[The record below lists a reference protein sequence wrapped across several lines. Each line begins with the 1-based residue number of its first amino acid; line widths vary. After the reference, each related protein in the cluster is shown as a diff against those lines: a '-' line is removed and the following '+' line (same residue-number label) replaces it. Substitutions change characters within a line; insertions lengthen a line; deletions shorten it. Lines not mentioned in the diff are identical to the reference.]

1 MSSTP
6 PALLRLA
13 CLLGALVLSACA
25 GTRSTGPTLRVV
37 SYNIRHGEGMDRTL
51 DLERTAEVLRA
62 LDADVIALQEVDHT
76 VRRSG
81 SVDQAASL
89 AAMLGMESVFGSFM
103 DYQGGQ
109 YGCAVLS
116 RLPIRSGRSIR
127 LPNGNEPR
135 VACLAELEL
144 ATGEIVPFVCVH
156 FDWVDD
162 DSFRFAQA
170 ERTAEHLEQ
179 LGTPFVVL
187 GDFNDQP
194 GSRTI
199 DRFVAGN
206 RSAFA
211 EPTATFPSDGPRIA
225 IDHLFAGPADRWEIE
240 RAVVVDESIASDH
253 RPILVL
259 LRGPL

>member
-1 MSSTP
+1 MPFVPSG
-6 PALLRLA
+6 LFRLA
-13 CLLGALVLSACA
+13 CILGTLALSACV
-25 GTRSTGPTLRVV
+25 GVRGPDTTLRVV

-51 DLERTAEVLRA
+51 DLARTAEVLRA

-81 SVDQAASL
+81 GVDQATTL
-89 AAMLGMESVFGSFM
+89 AAMLGMQTVFGSFM

-109 YGCAVLS
+109 YGCAILS

-127 LPNGNEPR
+127 LPDGNEPR

-144 ATGEIVPFVCVH
+144 ATGEVVPFVCVH

-162 DSFRFAQA
+162 DGFRFAQA
-170 ERTAEHLEQ
+170 ERTASYIEQ

-187 GDFNDQP
+187 GDFNDEP

-199 DRFVAGN
+199 ERFAEG
-206 RSAFA
+206 SLAAFA
-211 EPTATFPSDGPRIA
+211 EPTPTFPSDGPRVA
-225 IDHLFAGPADRWEIE
+225 IDHLFAGPAARWEIE
-240 RAVVVDESIASDH
+240 RAVVVEEPVASDH

-259 LRGPL
+259 LRGPI